1 MYESGKYR
9 MNAGERMLRGHGYST
24 GPSEEKVKKG
34 RQEQVAVAWHLQP
47 APDCAAA
54 VRELFWGDFGVSG
67 PG

>member
-1 MYESGKYR
+1 

-47 APDCAAA
+47 APT
-54 VRELFWGDFGVSG
+54 VPLLFGSCFGGTLV
-67 PG
+67 